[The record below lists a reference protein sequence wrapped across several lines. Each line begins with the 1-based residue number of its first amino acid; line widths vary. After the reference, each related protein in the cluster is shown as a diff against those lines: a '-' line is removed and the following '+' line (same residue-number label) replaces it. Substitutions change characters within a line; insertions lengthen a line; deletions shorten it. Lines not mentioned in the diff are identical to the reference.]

1 VRPAEGSWLSV
12 GASLRPGH
20 RVMARASRAPRTASF
35 TRRRLAIIRVTGYTG
50 GMAPTDVTEKTL
62 PELLAA
68 HDIVLLDLWAR
79 WCGPCRAFAP
89 VFAAVAAEHPE
100 IGFGRIDVDREPGL
114 ARAFGIASIPTLV
127 VFRERVPVLAQAG
140 ALGLGSLREIVRRVQ
155 GLDMDAVRRER
166 ATTARAASS
175 ASATAT
181 ARSDGQH
188 RS

>member
-1 VRPAEGSWLSV
+1 
-12 GASLRPGH
+12 
-20 RVMARASRAPRTASF
+20 
-35 TRRRLAIIRVTGYTG
+35 
-50 GMAPTDVTEKTL
+50 MAPTDVTEKTL

-140 ALGLGSLREIVRRVQ
+140 ALGLGALREIVRRVQ
-155 GLDMDAVRRER
+155 GLDMDAVRQER
-166 ATTARAASS
+166 ATARAASS
-175 ASATAT
+175 ASASAT
-181 ARSDGQH
+181 ARSDEQH